1 LSYTTKADE
10 HIEESIAGDGEFLT
24 DINTDINQLI
34 GFTLGD
40 ALKIALQQGYCVENI
55 SITAPPKLEISEYD
69 DSFRVLRVHSLGDKK
84 LTILVCKPL

>member
-1 LSYTTKADE
+1 MSYTKIDE
-10 HIEESIAGDGEFLT
+10 HTIDGLSGEDGSITIIDHLV
-24 DINTDINQLI
+24 

-40 ALKIALQQGYCVENI
+40 ALKIALEMGYCVENI

-69 DSFRVLRVHSLGDKK
+69 HSFRVLRVYSLGDNR

>member
-1 LSYTTKADE
+1 MSYTKANE
-10 HIEESIAGDGEFLT
+10 HIATSTSGEGDIL
-24 DINTDINQLI
+24 TDINQLI

-40 ALKIALQQGYCVENI
+40 AIKIALEKGYNVENI

-69 DSFRVLRVHSLGDKK
+69 PSFRVLRVHSLGDKR

>member
-1 LSYTTKADE
+1 MSYTKVDE
-10 HIEESIAGDGEFLT
+10 HMIAGVSGEDEVFNIIDHLV
-24 DINTDINQLI
+24 

-40 ALKIALQQGYCVENI
+40 ALKIALEKGYCVENI

-69 DSFRVLRVHSLGDKK
+69 QSFRVLRVYSLGDNR